1 MKPAPFEYVA
11 PTTLDEAL
19 QALTTPGA
27 RVIAGGQSL
36 LQDLRWRR
44 VSASVLVDV
53 AGLEELAGIHDG
65 AGEPT
70 GKDHDGTTVRVGAR
84 VRHVDLEAGA
94 VGGPLGTLL
103 AATARWIAHP
113 PVRSRGTMVGSL
125 CFAHPAS
132 EWCALAAGLGASVEL
147 ASVRGRRTVAVAD
160 FLRGPHET
168 AAAPDELATAVL
180 LPRLPEG
187 ARVGV
192 VESRRTHASYAH
204 VAVTAAVLPDGSA
217 RLGLAGAA
225 PTGRRAHAAEAALAR
240 GEDPGSAAAD
250 GDADPR
256 EHPHASIAYTRHAT
270 GVLVRRVLAGLTDLT
285 YPTDRAAAREA
296 S

>member
-1 MKPAPFEYVA
+1 VKPAPFDWTA
-11 PTTLDEAL
+11 PRTVDEAVA
-19 QALTTPGA
+19 ALTTPGA

-44 VSASVLVDV
+44 VSASLLVDV
-53 AGLEELAGIHDG
+53 AGIDELAGVRDDG
-65 AGEPT
+65 E
-70 GKDHDGTTVRVGAR
+70 TVRVGAR
-84 VRHVDLEAGA
+84 VRHVDLERGV
-94 VGGPLGTLL
+94 VGGPLGALL

-113 PVRSRGTMVGSL
+113 PVRSRGTMLGSL

-147 ASVRGRRTVAVAD
+147 ASTRGRRTVTAAE

-180 LPRLPEG
+180 LPRLPDG
-187 ARVGV
+187 TRVGV

-204 VAVTAAVLPDGSA
+204 VAATAAVLPDGSA
-217 RLGLAGAA
+217 RLGLAGSA
-225 PTGRRAHAAEAALAR
+225 PTGIRAHAAEAALAR
-240 GEDPGSAAAD
+240 GEDPGAAAAD

-270 GVLVRRVLAGLTDLT
+270 AVLVRRVLAGLADQ
-285 YPTDRAAAREA
+285 AAEEA

>member
-11 PTTLDEAL
+11 PTSLDEAL
-19 QALTTPGA
+19 EALTTPGA
-27 RVIAGGQSL
+27 RVVAGGQSL

-44 VSASVLVDV
+44 TEAALLVDV
-53 AGLEELAGIHDG
+53 AGIDELAGVRHGPDG
-65 AGEPT
+65 EA
-70 GKDHDGTTVRVGAR
+70 VRVGAR
-84 VRHVDLEAGA
+84 VRHVDLEHGV
-94 VGGPLGTLL
+94 VGGPLGALL

-147 ASVRGRRTVAVAD
+147 ASTRGRRTVAVAE

-187 ARVGV
+187 TRVGV

-204 VAVTAAVLPDGSA
+204 VAATAAVLPDGSA

-225 PTGRRAHAAEAALAR
+225 PTGIRAHAAEAALAR
-240 GEDPGSAAAD
+240 GEDPGAAAA
-250 GDADPR
+250 GRDADPR

-270 GVLVRRVLAGLTDLT
+270 GVLVRRVLAGLPD
-285 YPTDRAAAREA
+285 AQEA

>member
-1 MKPAPFEYVA
+1 MKPAPFEYTA
-11 PTTLDEAL
+11 PTGLDEAL
-19 QALTTPGA
+19 EALTTPGA

-36 LQDLRWRR
+36 LQDLRRR
-44 VSASVLVDV
+44 RTSASLLVDV
-53 AGLEELAGIHDG
+53 AGIDELAGVHDEAGGNGFDGG
-65 AGEPT
+65 A
-70 GKDHDGTTVRVGAR
+70 VRVGAR

-94 VGGPLGTLL
+94 VGGPLGALL

-132 EWCALAAGLGASVEL
+132 EWCALAAGLGATVEL
-147 ASVRGRRTVAVAD
+147 ASIRGRRTLAVAE

-168 AAAPDELATAVL
+168 AAAADELVTAVL
-180 LPRLPEG
+180 LPRLPDG
-187 ARVGV
+187 TRIGV

-204 VAVTAAVLPDGSA
+204 VAATAAVLPDGSA
-217 RLGLAGAA
+217 RIGLAGAA
-225 PTGRRAHAAEAALAR
+225 PTGIRAHAAEAARAR
-240 GEDPGSAAAD
+240 GEDPGVAAAD

-256 EHPHASIAYTRHAT
+256 EHPHASVAYTRHAT
-270 GVLVRRVLAGLTDLT
+270 GVLVRRVLAGLTDT
-285 YPTDRAAAREA
+285 TDAREA

>member
-1 MKPAPFEYVA
+1 VKPAPFDWTA
-11 PTTLDEAL
+11 PRTVDEAVA
-19 QALTTPGA
+19 ALTTPGA

-53 AGLEELAGIHDG
+53 AGIDELAGVRDDG
-65 AGEPT
+65 E
-70 GKDHDGTTVRVGAR
+70 TVRVGAR
-84 VRHVDLEAGA
+84 VRHVDLERGV
-94 VGGPLGTLL
+94 VGGPLGALL

-113 PVRSRGTMVGSL
+113 PVRSRGTMLGSL

-147 ASVRGRRTVAVAD
+147 ASTRGRRTVTAAE

-187 ARVGV
+187 TRVGV

-204 VAVTAAVLPDGSA
+204 VAATAAVLPDGSA
-217 RLGLAGAA
+217 RLGLAGSA
-225 PTGRRAHAAEAALAR
+225 PTGIRAHAAEAALAR
-240 GEDPGSAAAD
+240 GEDPGAAAAD

-270 GVLVRRVLAGLTDLT
+270 AVLVRRVLAGVAD
-285 YPTDRAAAREA
+285 AQEA

>member
-1 MKPAPFEYVA
+1 VKPAPFDYVA
-11 PTTLDEAL
+11 PRTVDEAL
-19 QALTTPGA
+19 EALTTPGA

-44 VSASVLVDV
+44 SAASLLVDV
-53 AGLEELAGIHDG
+53 AGLGDLAGVHDDG
-65 AGEPT
+65 A
-70 GKDHDGTTVRVGAR
+70 TVRVGAR

-94 VGGPLGTLL
+94 VGGPLGELL
-103 AATARWIAHP
+103 TATAAWIAHP

-147 ASVRGRRTVAVAD
+147 ASVRGRRTVTVAE

-180 LPRLPEG
+180 LPRLPDG
-187 ARVGV
+187 TRVGV

-204 VAVTAAVLPDGSA
+204 VAATAAVLPDGSA

-225 PTGRRAHAAEAALAR
+225 PTGIRAHAAEAALAR
-240 GEDPGSAAAD
+240 GEDPGAAAA
-250 GDADPR
+250 GRDADPR
-256 EHPHASIAYTRHAT
+256 EHPHATVAYTRHVA
-270 GVLVRRVLAGLTDLT
+270 GVLVRRALTAT
-285 YPTDRAAAREA
+285 KESAA
-296 S
+296 